1 MECALRILAVCY
13 AVDLA
18 RKKLAGSS
26 RLWEAVLYLV
36 NDHSDF
42 IKRRLSLYS
51 SAGNHTIAECTGL
64 VYAGTLFPELD
75 GAEGWKNLGLAQLDR
90 ESSRQIALDGGGS
103 EQAFWYLQFIVDL
116 YGLVVALLDHRHEPA
131 PPAVRYAHTRGR
143 LFLNAFSDAPEKL
156 PSVGDS
162 DNGYALSPFLRLSRD
177 IHRPPQSLL
186 IFEDSGYSMIRD
198 RKNGEITLVFDHGP
212 LGMASSFGHGHADAL
227 SVLLRRGQEEIL
239 IDSGTYTY
247 TGDARWRSYF
257 RGTTAHNTVTVDGSD
272 QAVQEAPFI
281 WSHPFQSRLI
291 RHEEDWNGE
300 IRLLA
305 CHDGYSR
312 LKPGVEHWRAVIHR
326 PPGLWL
332 VFDHLTGEGVH
343 TLDLHWHCGVTPVR
357 KGDGFLLSVRDQDF
371 SLVVRGGEV
380 SFHSGDESPVLGWRS
395 CRYGFKEPITTLR
408 ARYHGKLPHR
418 FVTKIGTGD
427 EPTKLSETEC
437 SLIEGWMDEAR
448 ANRAA
453 RRAGGLR

>member
-1 MECALRILAVCY
+1 
-13 AVDLA
+13 
-18 RKKLAGSS
+18 
-26 RLWEAVLYLV
+26 
-36 NDHSDF
+36 
-42 IKRRLSLYS
+42 
-51 SAGNHTIAECTGL
+51 
-64 VYAGTLFPELD
+64 
-75 GAEGWKNLGLAQLDR
+75 
-90 ESSRQIALDGGGS
+90 
-103 EQAFWYLQFIVDL
+103 
-116 YGLVVALLDHRHEPA
+116 
-131 PPAVRYAHTRGR
+131 
-143 LFLNAFSDAPEKL
+143 
-156 PSVGDS
+156 
-162 DNGYALSPFLRLSRD
+162 
-177 IHRPPQSLL
+177 
-186 IFEDSGYSMIRD
+186 MIRD

-418 FVTKIGTGD
+418 FVTKIETGD